1 MACLAGVP
9 GYTALKLKIQLRD
22 IHRDER
28 CNNESTASAEC
39 VTLTHIITVAVENYP
54 MNGRSFLSSTADRV
68 ARLVEG
74 DGWTAD
80 EHLQGEDVYS
90 LATGPVGSGLV
101 LAGTEGNGVFR
112 SRDRGATWES
122 SGLDGEHVMA
132 IAVAPGD
139 PDRLYAGVRPPAIY
153 RSDDGG
159 ATWTEC
165 EAFLDI
171 RGRRIWRSPASPPFT
186 AYVNGLA
193 VSPADPNLVVVG
205 IEFGAVVRSTDGG
218 GTWSNHRR
226 KAIRDCHDLVWH
238 ATDENYV
245 YEGGAGVPRRPGAH
259 STDGGETWRKPG
271 GGLDR
276 GYGVAVAADPGD
288 PNVWYV
294 SASASPFAAASDE
307 PKAAVFRHDGDEAW
321 QKLEDF
327 PADRM
332 PWALCTDPAL
342 PDHLWAG
349 RADGSIVRSEDRG
362 ESWQSLE
369 GELPAVDFA
378 MVMLPPDER

>member
-1 MACLAGVP
+1 MA
-9 GYTALKLKIQLRD
+9 
-22 IHRDER
+22 
-28 CNNESTASAEC
+28 
-39 VTLTHIITVAVENYP
+39 
-54 MNGRSFLSSTADRV
+54 GRSFLSTTSDGV

-74 DGWTAD
+74 DDWIVD
-80 EHLQGEDVYS
+80 EHLGGTDVSS

-101 LAGTEGNGVFR
+101 LAGTEGSGVFL
-112 SRDRGATWES
+112 SLDRGGAWEFR
-122 SGLDGEHVMA
+122 GLDGEHVMA
-132 IAVAPGD
+132 LAVTPSD
-139 PDRLYAGVRPPAIY
+139 PKRLYAGVRPPAVY

-159 ATWTEC
+159 NSWVEC
-165 EAFLDI
+165 ASFQEV

-193 VSPADPNLVVVG
+193 VSPGDPDLVVAG

-218 GTWSNHRR
+218 ETWSNHRR

-238 ATDENYV
+238 ATDERCV
-245 YEGGAGVPRRPGAH
+245 YEGGAGVPRRPGAR

-294 SASASPFAAASDE
+294 SASTSPFAAESDE
-307 PKAAVFRHDGDEAW
+307 DPKAAVFRHEGGDAW
-321 QKLEDF
+321 EKLDAF

-332 PWALCTDPAL
+332 PWALCTDPGL
-342 PDHLWAG
+342 PDNLWAG
-349 RADGSIVRSEDRG
+349 RADGSIVHSVDRG
-362 ESWQSLE
+362 ESWQALE
-369 GELPAVDFA
+369 GALPEVEPA
-378 MVMLPPDER
+378 MVMLPPERV